1 MPYHR
6 GMILPLALLILGA
19 SAPQPYDPV
28 PSAQS
33 AATSGLTTRY
43 SRLYVFGDSYSD
55 IGAGYIDG
63 NGPTAVAYLGWLM
76 GLQVATSKSVDAA
89 GKSLVFAVSGA
100 GTGEG
105 AGRQVKEA
113 LLGYGMMNQVR
124 DFAARVKSGAI
135 RFDPETT
142 LFFLAGGLN
151 DGRQETATTL
161 SNLRQ
166 QLQVL
171 RELGGR
177 HFTIARLPTKIP
189 QFAAVGVRLNPAYEQ
204 FVREEAAGLD
214 LWLNHWG
221 AAFDEVMEHPASY
234 GIVNATGA
242 CAGRAIFDQDPT
254 PVGDPATYF
263 FYHEGHPSTAVHRIV
278 AKKLFDEIAARPPEA
293 RAPTPNLPMPGRP
306 SDNLAAAKVFDYAAL
321 AVTRNANGSERRDIV
336 SSGRLATG
344 EPVHIHAS
352 MQPAGAP
359 PGQAHTIEHSEFIVV
374 TEGTLE
380 VTFDGRTERAGPG
393 SVIYIAHGTMHQAR
407 NAGPGPARYTVIAIG
422 GNAK

>member
-1 MPYHR
+1 MQR
-6 GMILPLALLILGA
+6 TQAACGAAVRQALALLLALAIVSPLA
-19 SAPQPYDPV
+19 
-28 PSAQS
+28 AQS
-33 AATSGLTTRY
+33 AARPTSPTREATSGPTTRY

-76 GLQVATSKSVDAA
+76 GLQVASSKAANAA

-124 DFAARVKSGAI
+124 DFAARVKSGEIA
-135 RFDPETT
+135 FDPQTT

-151 DGRQETATTL
+151 DGRRDTAVTIA
-161 SNLRQ
+161 NLRQ
-166 QLQVL
+166 EIQIL

-177 HFTIARLPTKIP
+177 HITIALLPTKIP
-189 QFAAVGVRLNPAYEQ
+189 QFAAVGRRLNPAYEQ
-204 FVREEAAGLD
+204 FVREEAGAAGLD

-221 AAFDEVMEHPASY
+221 AAFDEIMEHPATHGFVDTTS
-234 GIVNATGA
+234 A

-278 AKKLFDEIAARPPEA
+278 GKKLFEEIAAHPV
-293 RAPTPNLPMPGRP
+293 GR
-306 SDNLAAAKVFDYAAL
+306 AAAAL
-321 AVTRNANGSERRDIV
+321 SNRR
-336 SSGRLATG
+336 G
-344 EPVHIHAS
+344 
-352 MQPAGAP
+352 QP
-359 PGQAHTIEHSEFIVV
+359 F
-374 TEGTLE
+374 
-380 VTFDGRTERAGPG
+380 ERA
-393 SVIYIAHGTMHQAR
+393 VR
-407 NAGPGPARYTVIAIG
+407 
-422 GNAK
+422 